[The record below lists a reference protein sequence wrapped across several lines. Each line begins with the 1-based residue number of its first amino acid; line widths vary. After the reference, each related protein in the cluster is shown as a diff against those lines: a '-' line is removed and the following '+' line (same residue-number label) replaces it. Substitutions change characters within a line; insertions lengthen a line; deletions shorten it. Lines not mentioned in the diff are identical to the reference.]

1 LKADQTFGEGQHASP
16 GKHRQLV
23 WEMLEADAVEDKA
36 RRPVRTDQTFV
47 VVNIFITCS
56 PLEAINKD
64 GRQTRELL
72 IY

>member
-1 LKADQTFGEGQHASP
+1 
-16 GKHRQLV
+16 
-23 WEMLEADAVEDKA
+23 MLEADAVEDKA

-56 PLEAINKD
+56 PLEAVDKD

>member
-1 LKADQTFGEGQHASP
+1 
-16 GKHRQLV
+16 
-23 WEMLEADAVEDKA
+23 MLEADAVEDKA
-36 RRPVRTDQTFV
+36 RRPVRTDQPFV
-47 VVNIFITCS
+47 VVNIFTTCS